1 MGRKYTDEDRT
12 NDFNFFVDNY
22 YQIFDLYGHK
32 IIAIKDKHILGA
44 FDSIPEAF
52 NKLSNKYELGTYIV
66 QECNGD
72 ESGISS
78 ENDKNKNYMK

>member
-1 MGRKYTDEDRT
+1 MGQKYTDEDRT

-32 IIAIKDKHILGA
+32 FIAIKDKHILGA

-72 ESGISS
+72 ESGYTVKMTRFFI
-78 ENDKNKNYMK
+78 KG

>member
-1 MGRKYTDEDRT
+1 MKTEQMILI
-12 NDFNFFVDNY
+12 FFVDNY

-32 IIAIKDKHILGA
+32 FIAIKDKHILGA

-72 ESGISS
+72 ESEYTAKMTRFFIKG
-78 ENDKNKNYMK
+78 